1 MCDDHIGLCPH
12 TPGGDPHE
20 PADAPAAQS
29 QSDALA
35 KHILN
40 GWASA
45 ATFCTFTAAALGKGP
60 HRLLARQA
68 AKRRDVTAGTRPAL

>member
-40 GWASA
+40 GLGFCGHFLHFHGGGASGKA
-45 ATFCTFTAAALGKGP
+45 PSSACSPSSQTARC
-60 HRLLARQA
+60 HSRN
-68 AKRRDVTAGTRPAL
+68 

>member
-40 GWASA
+40 G
-45 ATFCTFTAAALGKGP
+45 L
-60 HRLLARQA
+60 
-68 AKRRDVTAGTRPAL
+68 

>member
-1 MCDDHIGLCPH
+1 MCDGHIGICPH
-12 TPGGDPHE
+12 TPGGDPIE

-40 GWASA
+40 GLGFCGHFLHFHGGGASEGA
-45 ATFCTFTAAALGKGP
+45 
-60 HRLLARQA
+60 HRLPARQA
-68 AKRRDVTAGTRPAL
+68 AKRRDVTAGTGLAL